1 MFFLLLSF
9 AMVFMLAACGA
20 SGGQSGT
27 SAPPDGAGSQPEGD
41 TPPAPSEQM
50 EETPDG
56 GGSSEEASAEIPVED
71 EDKTLIAYFSWSG
84 NTEILA
90 GMIQEVTGGDLF
102 AIVTETPYTDDYDA
116 VVDQAKQEQ
125 ADNIRPPL
133 AAQVENMEKYDT
145 VFIGYPNW

>member
-1 MFFLLLSF
+1 
-9 AMVFMLAACGA
+9 
-20 SGGQSGT
+20 
-27 SAPPDGAGSQPEGD
+27 
-41 TPPAPSEQM
+41 M

-56 GGSSEEASAEIPVED
+56 GGSSEEASVEIPVED

-84 NTEILA
+84 NTETLA

-102 AIVTETPYTDDYDA
+102 AIETETPYTDDYDA

-133 AAQVENMEKYDT
+133 AAQVENMEEYDT